1 MFSWLFQTTNSDCFD
16 IDQYT
21 NIINYSYNIYNI
33 TKLVVL

>member
-1 MFSWLFQTTNSDCFD
+1 MFSRLFQTTNTDCFD

-21 NIINYSYNIYNI
+21 NIINYSYNN